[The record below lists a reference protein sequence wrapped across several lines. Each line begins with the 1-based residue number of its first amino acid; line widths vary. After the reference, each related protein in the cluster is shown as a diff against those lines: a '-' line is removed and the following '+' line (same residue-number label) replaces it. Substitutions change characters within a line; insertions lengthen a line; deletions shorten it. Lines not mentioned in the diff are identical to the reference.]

1 MIYTKFE
8 KDCRIKACYT
18 DLIDPPVIIKVN
30 DFTEQTV
37 SDFSI
42 DLSNAR
48 NSGQDVIPIVIDS
61 LGGIAHSAFAMG
73 DLLSTVDK
81 PVCTIVLGKA
91 MSCGVYLA
99 VRGSPGLRFIAPSAC
114 MMIHEV
120 GLDNMG
126 GPASMLVKESA
137 EIKKLSDR
145 MLMEI
150 ARSCKQ
156 KDDFFIDKLKENGNS
171 DLYLTPK
178 EACELGLVDK
188 IKLPTFSVNVGL
200 TMCME

>member
-1 MIYTKFE
+1 MIYTRFD
-8 KDCRIKACYT
+8 KDCRIKVSFA

-30 DFTEQTV
+30 DFTEGSV
-37 SDFSI
+37 SDFAI

-61 LGGIAHSAFAMG
+61 LGGLAHSAFAMG

-99 VRGSPGLRFIAPSAC
+99 ARGSKGLRFIAPSAS

-120 GLDNMG
+120 GLENMG
-126 GPASMLVKESA
+126 GSASMLVNEST

-145 MLMEI
+145 LLIEI
-150 ARSCKQ
+150 ARSSGQ
-156 KDDFFIDKLKENGNS
+156 NETFFIDKLKDNANN
-171 DLYLTPK
+171 DLYLTPE
-178 EACELGLVDK
+178 EAMSFGLVDK
-188 IKLPTFSVNVGL
+188 IKMPTFSVNVGL
-200 TMCME
+200 TMAME